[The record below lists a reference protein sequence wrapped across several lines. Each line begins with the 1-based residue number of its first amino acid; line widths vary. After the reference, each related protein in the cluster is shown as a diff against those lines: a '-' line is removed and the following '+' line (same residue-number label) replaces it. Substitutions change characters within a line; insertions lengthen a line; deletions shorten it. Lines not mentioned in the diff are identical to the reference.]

1 MALDGACLHHLQ
13 KEIWDRAK
21 EARIDKIYQPN
32 RDELVFVLRTRKERM
47 NLLLSARANSARV
60 HFTQVLPEN
69 PAQPPMFCML
79 LRKRFTGGR
88 LLRIEQPGLERL
100 LVFVFDTVNELGD
113 HVEMRLV
120 AEVMGRYSN
129 VILVDPEGKIV
140 DSLRRVDADMSSERW
155 ILPGLAYRLPPPQD
169 KLCLLDT
176 EPEAVLAHMDALPRD
191 FELSK
196 ALLQV
201 LQGVSPIVCRELAF
215 QVGKGAALTAKTM
228 TDGQLDKLLFLL
240 HRLKE
245 TVMQASGTPFMVVSL
260 QKKPMDF
267 SFFHIGQYGSSAIER
282 PCDSF
287 SQLLDDF
294 YTERDTQERMRVRE
308 QDLLRLLTTVS
319 ERLSRKIANQTA
331 ELTQS
336 ANRDQW
342 RIMGDL
348 LSANQYLIQKGSSR
362 VVLPNFY
369 SENGEEIEI
378 PLDPALTPNQNAQ
391 KYYKEYRKART
402 AEEKLTEQIAIA
414 KEDLLYLDSVLEEL
428 SRARTEKELVAIR
441 LELMEQGYIRKTK
454 GKKIQPQQHSE
465 PLRFTTTDGS
475 VVLVGRNN
483 RQNDQLTLKT
493 AKNYDMWFHV
503 KNMPGSHV
511 ILLTNGKD
519 PSPSAME
526 EAAVLAAHYSR
537 GKDSSQVP
545 VDYTYAK
552 HVTKPQGAKPGRVI
566 YVQYKTMYVDPH
578 KAEEK

>member
-88 LLRIEQPGLERL
+88 LLRVEQPGLERL

-176 EPEAVLAHMDALPRD
+176 EPEAVLTRMDALPRD

-228 TDGQLDKLLFLL
+228 TDGQREKLLFLL

-348 LSANQYLIQKGSSR
+348 LSANQYQIQKGSSR

-402 AEEKLTEQIAIA
+402 AEEKLTEADCHCERRSFVFGFGFGRAEPGTHRKRTGGDPLGADGTGVYPEDKGEKDSAPAAQRAASLYNHRWQRGISGPEQPA
-414 KEDLLYLDSVLEEL
+414 KRPAHLKNGQKLRHVVPCEEYAGFP
-428 SRARTEKELVAIR
+428 RDFAHERQR
-441 LELMEQGYIRKTK
+441 
-454 GKKIQPQQHSE
+454 SE
-465 PLRFTTTDGS
+465 PLGDGRS
-475 VVLVGRNN
+475 GGTSGPL
-483 RQNDQLTLKT
+483 
-493 AKNYDMWFHV
+493 
-503 KNMPGSHV
+503 
-511 ILLTNGKD
+511 
-519 PSPSAME
+519 
-526 EAAVLAAHYSR
+526 
-537 GKDSSQVP
+537 
-545 VDYTYAK
+545 
-552 HVTKPQGAKPGRVI
+552 
-566 YVQYKTMYVDPH
+566 
-578 KAEEK
+578 

>member
-1 MALDGACLHHLQ
+1 M
-13 KEIWDRAK
+13 
-21 EARIDKIYQPN
+21 
-32 RDELVFVLRTRKERM
+32 
-47 NLLLSARANSARV
+47 
-60 HFTQVLPEN
+60 
-69 PAQPPMFCML
+69 
-79 LRKRFTGGR
+79 
-88 LLRIEQPGLERL
+88 
-100 LVFVFDTVNELGD
+100 
-113 HVEMRLV
+113 
-120 AEVMGRYSN
+120 
-129 VILVDPEGKIV
+129 
-140 DSLRRVDADMSSERW
+140 
-155 ILPGLAYRLPPPQD
+155 PGLAYRLPPPQD

-215 QVGKGAALTAKTM
+215 QVEKGAALTAKTM
-228 TDGQLDKLLFLL
+228 TDSQRDKLLFLL

-245 TVMQASGTPFMVVSL
+245 TVIQASGTPFMVVSL

-336 ANRDQW
+336 ANREQL

-348 LSANQYLIQKGSSR
+348 LSANQYQIQKGSSR
-362 VVLPNFY
+362 VVLSNFY

-566 YVQYKTMYVDPH
+566 YVQYKTLYVDPH

>member
-1 MALDGACLHHLQ
+1 MALDGAFLHHLQ

-21 EARIDKIYQPN
+21 DARIDKIYQPN

-47 NLLLSARANSARV
+47 NVLLSARANSARV

-129 VILVDPEGKIV
+129 VILVDPDGKIV

-155 ILPGLAYRLPPPQD
+155 ILPGLAYQLPPPQD
-169 KLCLLDT
+169 KLCLLDA
-176 EPEAVLAHMDALPRD
+176 EPDAVLTRMEALPRD
-191 FELSK
+191 YELSK
-196 ALLQV
+196 GLLQV

-228 TDGQLDKLLFLL
+228 TDSQKEKLLFSL

-245 TVMQASGTPFMVVSL
+245 MICEGTGTPFMVINL

-336 ANRDQW
+336 ANREQW

-348 LSANQYLIQKGSSR
+348 LNANQYQIQKGSSQ
-362 VVLPNFY
+362 VVLSNFY

-414 KEDLLYLDSVLEEL
+414 KEDLLYLDSVLDEL

-441 LELMEQGYIRKTK
+441 LELMEQGYIRRTK
-454 GKKIQPQQHSE
+454 GKKIQPQHSE

-493 AKNYDMWFHV
+493 AKNYDIWFHV

-511 ILLTNGKD
+511 ILLTNGKEA
-519 PSPSAME
+519 SPSAME

-566 YVQYKTMYVDPH
+566 YVQYKTLYVDPH
-578 KAEEK
+578 KAEDK

>member
-88 LLRIEQPGLERL
+88 LLRVEQPGLERL

-176 EPEAVLAHMDALPRD
+176 EPEAVLTRMDALPRD

-228 TDGQLDKLLFLL
+228 TDGQREKLLFLL

-260 QKKPMDF
+260 QKSPWIF
-267 SFFHIGQYGSSAIER
+267 RSSILGSTVLRPLNGRAIAFR
-282 PCDSF
+282 SYWMISTRNAIP
-287 SQLLDDF
+287 
-294 YTERDTQERMRVRE
+294 RERMRVRGTGFAAAFDDS
-308 QDLLRLLTTVS
+308 QRTPFPQNCQPDGGTHP
-319 ERLSRKIANQTA
+319 
-331 ELTQS
+331 S

-348 LSANQYLIQKGSSR
+348 LSANQYQIQKGSSR

-402 AEEKLTEQIAIA
+402 AEEKLTEADCHCERRSFVFGFGFGRAEPGTHRKRTGGDPLGADGTGVYPEDKGEKDSAPAAQRAASLYNHRWQRGISGPEQPA
-414 KEDLLYLDSVLEEL
+414 KRPAHLKNGQKLRHVVPCEEYAGFP
-428 SRARTEKELVAIR
+428 RDFAHERQR
-441 LELMEQGYIRKTK
+441 
-454 GKKIQPQQHSE
+454 SE
-465 PLRFTTTDGS
+465 PLGDGRS
-475 VVLVGRNN
+475 GGTSGPL
-483 RQNDQLTLKT
+483 
-493 AKNYDMWFHV
+493 
-503 KNMPGSHV
+503 
-511 ILLTNGKD
+511 
-519 PSPSAME
+519 
-526 EAAVLAAHYSR
+526 
-537 GKDSSQVP
+537 
-545 VDYTYAK
+545 
-552 HVTKPQGAKPGRVI
+552 
-566 YVQYKTMYVDPH
+566 
-578 KAEEK
+578 

>member
-1 MALDGACLHHLQ
+1 MALDGAFLHHLQ

-21 EARIDKIYQPN
+21 DARIDKIYQPN

-100 LVFVFDTVNELGD
+100 LMFVFDTVNELGD

-129 VILVDPEGKIV
+129 VILVDPDGKIV

-155 ILPGLAYRLPPPQD
+155 ILPGLTYQLPPPQD
-169 KLCLLDT
+169 KLCLLDA
-176 EPEAVLAHMDALPRD
+176 EPDAVLTRMEALPRD
-191 FELSK
+191 YELSK
-196 ALLQV
+196 GLLQV

-228 TDGQLDKLLFLL
+228 TDSQKEKLLFSL

-245 TVMQASGTPFMVVSL
+245 MICEGTGTPFMVINL

-336 ANRDQW
+336 ANREQW

-348 LSANQYLIQKGSSR
+348 LSANQYQIQKGISR
-362 VVLPNFY
+362 VVLSNFY

-414 KEDLLYLDSVLEEL
+414 KEDLLYLDSVLDEL

-441 LELMEQGYIRKTK
+441 LELMEQGYIRRTK
-454 GKKIQPQQHSE
+454 GKKIQPQHSE

-493 AKNYDMWFHV
+493 AKNYDIWFHV

-511 ILLTNGKD
+511 ILLTNGKEA
-519 PSPSAME
+519 SPSAME

-566 YVQYKTMYVDPH
+566 YVQYKTLYVDPH
-578 KAEEK
+578 KAEDK

>member
-1 MALDGACLHHLQ
+1 MALDGAFLHHLQ

-129 VILVDPEGKIV
+129 VILVDPDGKIV

-155 ILPGLAYRLPPPQD
+155 ILPGLAYQLPPPQD
-169 KLCLLDT
+169 KLCLLDA
-176 EPEAVLAHMDALPRD
+176 EPDAVLTRMEALPRD
-191 FELSK
+191 YELSK
-196 ALLQV
+196 GLLQV

-228 TDGQLDKLLFLL
+228 TDSQKEKLLFSL

-245 TVMQASGTPFMVVSL
+245 MICEGTGTPFMVINL

-336 ANRDQW
+336 ANREQW

-348 LSANQYLIQKGSSR
+348 LNANQYQIQKGSSQ
-362 VVLPNFY
+362 VVLSNFY

-414 KEDLLYLDSVLEEL
+414 KEDLLYLDSVLDEL

-441 LELMEQGYIRKTK
+441 LELMEQGYIRRTK
-454 GKKIQPQQHSE
+454 GKKIQPQHSE

-493 AKNYDMWFHV
+493 AKNYDIWFHV

-511 ILLTNGKD
+511 ILLTNGKEA
-519 PSPSAME
+519 SPSAME

-566 YVQYKTMYVDPH
+566 YVQYKTLYVDPH
-578 KAEEK
+578 KAEDK

>member
-1 MALDGACLHHLQ
+1 MALDGAFLHHLQ

-21 EARIDKIYQPN
+21 DARIDKIYQPN

-129 VILVDPEGKIV
+129 VILVDPDGKIV

-155 ILPGLAYRLPPPQD
+155 ILPGLTYQLPPSQD
-169 KLCLLDT
+169 KLCLLDA
-176 EPEAVLAHMDALPRD
+176 EPNAVLTRMEALPRD
-191 FELSK
+191 YELSK
-196 ALLQV
+196 GLLQV

-228 TDGQLDKLLFLL
+228 TDSQKEKLLFSL

-245 TVMQASGTPFMVVSL
+245 MICEGTGTPFMVINL

-267 SFFHIGQYGSSAIER
+267 SFFHIGQYGSSAIKR

-336 ANRDQW
+336 ANREQW

-348 LSANQYLIQKGSSR
+348 LSANQYQIQKGSSQ
-362 VVLPNFY
+362 VVLSNFY

-414 KEDLLYLDSVLEEL
+414 KEDLLYLDSVLDEL

-441 LELMEQGYIRKTK
+441 LELMEQGYIRRTK
-454 GKKIQPQQHSE
+454 GKKIQPQHSE

-493 AKNYDMWFHV
+493 AKNYDIWFHV

-511 ILLTNGKD
+511 ILLTNGKEA
-519 PSPSAME
+519 SPSAME

-566 YVQYKTMYVDPH
+566 YVQYKTLYVDPH
-578 KAEEK
+578 KAEDK